1 MTNLSEGIPERN
13 EGLDSLR
20 RIFTE
25 LDIDISEWVTTP
37 ITKERGGIEFML
49 PNADGEIYLEWT
61 DLFKV
66 NITFV
71 QTKKV
76 YNETLTQLG
85 DLYEIIKSLEN
96 QRKTFIGGLRDMLFR
111 EFSKQEEE

>member
-1 MTNLSEGIPERN
+1 MTKLSEGIPERN

-20 RIFTE
+20 RIFNE
-25 LDIDISEWVTTP
+25 LNIDISEWVTKP

-66 NITFV
+66 NVTFV
-71 QTKKV
+71 QSKNV
-76 YNETLTQLG
+76 YNETLYQLG
-85 DLYEIIKSLEN
+85 DLYEIIKTLEN
-96 QRKTFIGGLRDMLFR
+96 QRKSFIGGLRDMLFR
-111 EFSKQEEE
+111 EFSKDEEE